1 MIPRRSAV
9 EHPTPGHFRSRSD
22 TSLALKPIPTNTVIS
37 RPYRL
42 SARFVA
48 TVTEPGRYGDGRG
61 SGGLSLLVRR
71 TARGHVTKA
80 WAQRIQVDGR
90 ARNLGLGIWPHVSL
104 AEARQKCALNL
115 DARRRGELVTGRT
128 RAVPT
133 FEEAA
138 ETVMA
143 IHATGWKHGSSSAE
157 DWQST
162 LRKYAMPQ
170 LGQRPVNRIGT
181 ADVMAILTPIWN
193 EKRVTARKVRQRIG
207 AVMRWAVAQGYREDN
222 PAGDAIGAALPK
234 QGVRPR
240 HFAALPYGKVAGA
253 IATVRGCGATPSTVL
268 AFEFLV
274 LTACRSAE
282 VRGARWEEMDLAE
295 REWRIPAER
304 MKTNRQHRVPLS
316 TRALAVLG
324 EAKAWA
330 DRSELVFPST
340 TRRPLDRAAISRM
353 LRQLGIA
360 AVPHGFRSS
369 FRDWAAE
376 CTDAPREVCEL
387 ALAHVN
393 TNAIEA
399 AYRRTDLF
407 ERRRRLM
414 EQWATFLAATTVS

>member
-1 MIPRRSAV
+1 MIR
-9 EHPTPGHFRSRSD
+9 
-22 TSLALKPIPTNTVIS
+22 

-48 TVTEPGRYGDGRG
+48 TVREPGRYGDGRG
-61 SGGLSLLVRR
+61 SGGLSLLVKR
-71 TARGHVTKA
+71 TARGHLAKS

-90 ARNLGLGIWPHVSL
+90 ARNLGLGVWPHVSL
-104 AEARQKCALNL
+104 AEARQKSALNL
-115 DARRRGELVTGRT
+115 AARRRGELATGRK
-128 RAVPT
+128 RNIPT
-133 FEEAA
+133 FAEAA
-138 ETVMA
+138 ETVIA
-143 IHATGWKHGSSSAE
+143 IHATGWKQGSSSEE
-157 DWQST
+157 DWRLT
-162 LRKYAMPQ
+162 LRNYAMPK
-170 LGQRPVNRIGT
+170 LGQRPVNRINT
-181 ADVMAILTPIWN
+181 ADVMAILVPIWN

-207 AVMRWAVAQGYREDN
+207 AVMHWAVAQGYREDN
-222 PAGDAIGAALPK
+222 PAGEAIGAALPK
-234 QGVRPR
+234 QAVRPQ

-253 IATVRGCGATPSTVL
+253 IATARASGAYPGTVL

-282 VRGARWEEMDLAE
+282 VRGARWEEMDLQG

-304 MKTNRQHRVPLS
+304 MKTNREHRVPLS

-330 DRSELVFPST
+330 DRSGLVFPSAT
-340 TRRPLDRAAISRM
+340 GRPLDRAAISR
-353 LRQLGIA
+353 LVRQLGIG

-376 CTDAPREVCEL
+376 CTDVPREVCEL

-399 AYRRTDLF
+399 AYRRSDLF
-407 ERRRRLM
+407 ERRRVLM
-414 EQWATFLAATTVS
+414 EQWAAFLAGHRSEGSAARWIGGRTTANSQAVSRLHG

>member
-1 MIPRRSAV
+1 M
-9 EHPTPGHFRSRSD
+9 T
-22 TSLALKPIPTNTVIS
+22 S

-48 TVTEPGRYGDGRG
+48 TVREPGRYGDGRG
-61 SGGLSLLVRR
+61 SGGLSLLVKR
-71 TARGHVTKA
+71 TARGQLAKS

-90 ARNLGLGIWPHVSL
+90 ARNLGLGVWPHVSL
-104 AEARQKCALNL
+104 AEARRKCVLNL
-115 DARRRGELVTGRT
+115 VARSRGELVTGGERT
-128 RAVPT
+128 VPT

-138 ETVMA
+138 DKVLA
-143 IHATGWKHGSSSAE
+143 IHASGWKRGGRSEE
-157 DWQST
+157 DWRWT
-162 LRKYAMPQ
+162 LDNYAMPK
-170 LGQRPVNRIGT
+170 LGKRPVDRIT
-181 ADVMAILTPIWN
+181 AADVMAVLVPIWN

-234 QGVRPR
+234 KGVRPR
-240 HFAALPYGKVAGA
+240 HLAALPYGEVAGA
-253 IATVRGCGATPSTVL
+253 IATVRGSGADPATVL

-282 VRGARWEEMDLAE
+282 VRGARWEEMDLE
-295 REWRIPAER
+295 GREWRIPPNR
-304 MKTNRQHRVPLS
+304 IKTGREHRVPLS

-324 EAKAWA
+324 EAKPLA
-330 DRSELVFPST
+330 DGSGLVFPSAT
-340 TRRPLDRAAISRM
+340 GRKPSRAALSN
-353 LRQLGIA
+353 LARQLDLG

-393 TNAIEA
+393 TNAVEA
-399 AYRRTDLF
+399 AYRRSDLF
-407 ERRRRLM
+407 ERRRELM
-414 EQWATFLAATTVS
+414 EAWAVFLAGPAVS